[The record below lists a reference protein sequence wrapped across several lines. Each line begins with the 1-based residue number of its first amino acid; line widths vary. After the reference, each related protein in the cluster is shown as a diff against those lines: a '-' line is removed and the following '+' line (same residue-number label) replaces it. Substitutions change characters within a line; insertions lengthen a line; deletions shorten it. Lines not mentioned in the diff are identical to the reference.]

1 MANYSITVNPT
12 STPFTYQELSDSVR
26 GSAEM
31 HAKALEAQTQL
42 EEKAAVWKRLADST
56 QDKEDYDRYLSYM
69 DRINSAVENL
79 DKYGADRSTLND
91 IRELR
96 KLYKEDITPI
106 EVGYAN
112 RAKAADAFNKMK
124 MQNPDMIE
132 SYNPS
137 DMSIQF
143 YWENP
148 DHAPELT
155 DGSKVAARTAGILA
169 NFKQDYLNGDVEA
182 FSLTDGED
190 KELVRMFQETG
201 LRTEEALT
209 IIANQAHAEQL
220 QGRIGIYSKIMKR
233 LEETTMQS
241 LGAYDKFSNNPKAI
255 NRIKGYIWQ
264 NVPYMVGKQDN
275 NYTGNPSYSRTYGGN
290 TNGDEPIKFN
300 VKPKRY
306 KTSDDWE
313 ELAESEV
320 FDDYGTIQKP
330 ASTSHPAK
338 GGFGARVPNA
348 SWVVLP
354 EQQPKTD
361 DETTKEPYKIGFE
374 AGVPNASWV
383 VIPGQQPKPK
393 KTYTK
398 LNNAYGYLY
407 TDGEDYDNYQ
417 EDIYNTGKSI
427 EKANNIVEIENPII
441 TKGDTGNTFVLNK
454 ASGSIVFDK
463 NSVLDEN
470 GDPVESASD
479 LEEIRKNIQEVTFG
493 ARGVEVLT
501 SDGEN
506 YYLNNTMAEKKLALE
521 SGAVTDAL
529 LNFRKESYTK
539 PLIKVS
545 NNVPIL
551 KDGALTISPTEII
564 KLFKDNKEK
573 ISYNQGVQFLTIK
586 DETANDIMRIAI
598 AGNNILYSSLQDK
611 QNNGDIIASKN
622 LNHYYTVRGNQWL
635 TSGLNKSPILSG
647 AKGYEMAINPNNT
660 NHGN

>member
-12 STPFTYQELSDSVR
+12 STPFTYQELSDSVK

-112 RAKAADAFNKMK
+112 RVKAADAFNKMK

-148 DHAPELT
+148 DHAPELV

-169 NFKQDYLNGDVEA
+169 NFKQDYLNGKVEA
-182 FSLTDGED
+182 VSLTGGVD
-190 KELVRMFQETG
+190 KELVRMFQETS

-209 IIANQAHAEQL
+209 IIANQAYAEQL

-275 NYTGNPSYSRTYGGN
+275 NYTVNPSYSRTGVGN
-290 TNGDEPIKFN
+290 TDDVGPVKFN

-306 KTSDDWE
+306 KTSDYWE
-313 ELAESEV
+313 ELSESEG
-320 FDDYGTIQKP
+320 FDDYGKDKRNIVQIIDEDYEL
-330 ASTSHPAK
+330 
-338 GGFGARVPNA
+338 GFGAGVSGESNQTPTGT
-348 SWVVLP
+348 WLDFIL
-354 EQQPKTD
+354 QPK
-361 DETTKEPYKIGFE
+361 
-374 AGVPNASWV
+374 
-383 VIPGQQPKPK
+383 QQLKPK
-393 KTYTK
+393 KPYTK

-427 EKANNIVEIENPII
+427 EKANKIVEIENPII

-454 ASGSIVFDK
+454 ARGSMVFGK
-463 NSVLDEN
+463 NTVLDEN
-470 GDPVESASD
+470 GDSVESTSD
-479 LEEIRKNIQEVTFG
+479 LGEIRKNIQEVTFG

-501 SDGEN
+501 SDGKN

-551 KDGALTISPTEII
+551 KDGALTISTTEIL
-564 KLFKDNKEK
+564 KLFEDNKEK

-622 LNHYYTVRGNQWL
+622 LKYYYTVRGNQWL
-635 TSGLNKSPILSG
+635 TSGLNKSPQLSG
-647 AKGYEMAINPNNT
+647 AKGYEMITNPNNT